1 MVIFI
6 FLLFHIAFP
15 LLIFELPYIKKNF
28 EVNRF
33 ALLIGALIPDIID
46 KSLMFLGLGSGR
58 GYSHTLLFVFTAFF
72 ILFLT
77 TKGNKSIAVPFLIG
91 ELIHLILDLPYV
103 PLFYPFISY
112 EFIIV
117 EAPLNLWLETL
128 LTDPIIITTEIA
140 GAIILIFIV
149 INNKLYS
156 ISQIIDYLKT
166 SRME

>member
-1 MVIFI
+1 
-6 FLLFHIAFP
+6 
-15 LLIFELPYIKKNF
+15 
-28 EVNRF
+28 
-33 ALLIGALIPDIID
+33 
-46 KSLMFLGLGSGR
+46 
-58 GYSHTLLFVFTAFF
+58 
-72 ILFLT
+72 
-77 TKGNKSIAVPFLIG
+77 
-91 ELIHLILDLPYV
+91 
-103 PLFYPFISY
+103 SY